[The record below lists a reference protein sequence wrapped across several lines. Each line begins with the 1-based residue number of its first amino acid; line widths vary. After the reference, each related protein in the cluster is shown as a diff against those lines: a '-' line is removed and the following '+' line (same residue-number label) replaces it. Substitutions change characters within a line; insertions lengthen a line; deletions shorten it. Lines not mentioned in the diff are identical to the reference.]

1 MRDPLNGAKKASK
14 FVTELMAAR
23 AAEVEKADKSQTT
36 KMPDVSSFHEDAQLL
51 YSSCMDG
58 FEGADTPQDVAK
70 QICTLSAYNF
80 NERHPNGYAM
90 SELDE
95 LLQEFGGVEKT
106 VSTAG
111 MSADL
116 GTPSAEIALT
126 DVGFGEK
133 RRRSGSNR

>member
-1 MRDPLNGAKKASK
+1 MRDPLTGAKKASK

-23 AAEVEKADKSQTT
+23 AAEVEKAEKPEGGQ
-36 KMPDVSSFHEDAQLL
+36 MPDVSSFHEDAQLL

-58 FEGADTPQDVAK
+58 FDGTSTPEDVAK
-70 QICTLSAYNF
+70 QICTLSAYRF
-80 NERHPNGYAM
+80 NERHPNGYPM
-90 SELDE
+90 PELDA
-95 LLQEFGGVEKT
+95 LIQEAGGVEKT

-116 GTPSAEIALT
+116 GTPSAEVVLT
-126 DVGFGEK
+126 DVGVEEK